1 MIPETAH
8 PLVAEAQSAQRKWL
22 ATVAEAARWVEEE
35 NRSKAAARLGPAT
48 LNLGGLLPRHARYR
62 GSHPALVVGGQ
73 TLTFRELNVYVN
85 RLANAL
91 LAAGL
96 KKGDKFATVL
106 PNCLELMAS
115 YWAAAKTGLVIVPV
129 SPLLLATGLQTLLR
143 DSDSRLVIGDPAFAE
158 SWAHIRGELP
168 VIETAVLVGDA
179 PLVGMIP
186 FERFVAEASGGE
198 PPDPHLTGE
207 DVFNIMYS
215 SGTTGLPKGIVH
227 THFVRSMYCT
237 LFTHAWRMTPESVV
251 LHAGSIVFNGSML
264 DLMPWMFIGG
274 TYILHESFKAERVID
289 DIARWKV
296 THAVMVPAQII
307 AILQSPAFEPGKLMS
322 LEMIH
327 NVGAPLHIEHKK
339 LLNEVLPNR
348 FYELYGLTEG
358 FVTILDKRDSVRK
371 LGSVGCPS
379 PFFEIRV
386 LRPDGSECATGEVG
400 EICGRGPILMPGYY
414 KQPELTRK
422 AIADGLL
429 HTGDAGYL
437 DEDGYLFLVDR
448 IKDMIISGGVNV
460 YPHDIEEVIGRHPA
474 VRETAV
480 FGAPDEKW
488 GEVPIAAVVPKQGAT
503 IDGPEL
509 IVWTN
514 ARVDAKFQRI
524 HDVVFYEEFPR
535 NAAGKTLK
543 REMRAAFAA
552 TR

>member
-1 MIPETAH
+1 MD
-8 PLVAEAQSAQRKWL
+8 Q
-22 ATVAEAARWVEEE
+22 E
-35 NRSKAAARLGPAT
+35 NGLQAARLGPAT
-48 LNLGGLLPRHARYR
+48 LNLSGLLPRHARYR
-62 GSHPALVVGGQ
+62 GSHPALVVGGR

-91 LAAGL
+91 LGAGL

-129 SPLLLATGLQTLLR
+129 SPLLQATGLQTMLR
-143 DSDSRLVIGDPAFAE
+143 DSDTRLVIGDPAFAE
-158 SWAHIRGELP
+158 SWVRIRGELP

-179 PLVGMIP
+179 SIVGMIP
-186 FERFVAEASGGE
+186 FERFAAEVSGGE
-198 PPDPHLTGE
+198 PPDPHLTGD

-227 THFVRSMYCT
+227 THFVRSMYCM
-237 LFTHAWRMTPESVV
+237 LFSHAWRMTPESVMI
-251 LHAGSIVFNGSML
+251 HAGSIVFNGCML

-274 TYILHESFKAERVID
+274 TYILHESFKAERIID

-327 NVGAPLHIEHKK
+327 NVGAPLHVEHKRI
-339 LLNEVLPNR
+339 LNEVLPNR

-358 FVTILDKRDSVRK
+358 FVTILDKHDSVRK

-379 PFFEIRV
+379 PFFEIRI
-386 LRPDGSECATGEVG
+386 LHPDGSECATGEVG
-400 EICGRGPILMPGYY
+400 EICGRGPILMHGYY

-460 YPHDIEEVIGRHPA
+460 YPRDIEEVIVRHPS

-480 FGAPDEKW
+480 FGAPDAKW
-488 GEVPIAAVVPKQGAT
+488 GEVPIAAVVPKQGAS
-503 IDGPEL
+503 IDRQQL
-509 IVWTN
+509 IAWTN
-514 ARVDAKFQRI
+514 AHVDAKFQRI
-524 HDVVFYEEFPR
+524 HDVVIYEEFPR

-543 REMRAAFAA
+543 REMRAAFAG
-552 TR
+552 TRRSGA